1 MEGIFLVFAMNNVVS
16 IPIHTL
22 LMSAGTLLPIISVV
36 CILAFSIS
44 TNEQVPS
51 SEKNKHK
58 HIQMLSRCIWVDTQ
72 QIEYSYNPT
81 LLQLTTSTLYAGFAQ
96 TMWWK
101 YWISPLVSSSYPTS
115 RCSSLQWLQLIGLL
129 HSGEWTY
136 GWLNATFRGKVS
148 SLSEKNCWLLSLI

>member
-58 HIQMLSRCIWVDTQ
+58 HIQMLSRCI
-72 QIEYSYNPT
+72 
-81 LLQLTTSTLYAGFAQ
+81 
-96 TMWWK
+96 
-101 YWISPLVSSSYPTS
+101 
-115 RCSSLQWLQLIGLL
+115 
-129 HSGEWTY
+129 
-136 GWLNATFRGKVS
+136 
-148 SLSEKNCWLLSLI
+148 

>member
-51 SEKNKHK
+51 SEKNKEEIK
-58 HIQMLSRCIWVDTQ
+58 KQEEPKGVEKYCREQ
-72 QIEYSYNPT
+72 EK
-81 LLQLTTSTLYAGFAQ
+81 QLERA
-96 TMWWK
+96 
-101 YWISPLVSSSYPTS
+101 
-115 RCSSLQWLQLIGLL
+115 
-129 HSGEWTY
+129 
-136 GWLNATFRGKVS
+136 
-148 SLSEKNCWLLSLI
+148 